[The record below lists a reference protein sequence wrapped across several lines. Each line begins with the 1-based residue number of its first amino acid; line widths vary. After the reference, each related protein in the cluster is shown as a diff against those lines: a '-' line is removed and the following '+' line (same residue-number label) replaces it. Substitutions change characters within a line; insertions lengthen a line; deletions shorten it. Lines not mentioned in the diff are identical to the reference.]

1 MGLNYS
7 GIEVL
12 MKRSTDSINKDIYEG
27 DPISGYKV
35 KRIVELPDINSFYYE
50 LNHIKTGSRHIHI
63 SNSDKENTFSV
74 IFKTVPADS
83 TGVAHILEHTV
94 LCGSETYPVR
104 DPFFSMIKRSL
115 NTFMNA
121 FTASDWTMYLYSTQN
136 KKDYYNLMKVYL
148 DAAFFPLLEELNFRQ
163 EGYRI
168 EMDSSG
174 TNGPNL
180 VYKGV
185 VYNEMKGAMSS
196 PDQVMARSIL
206 NALYPLTTYGFNSG
220 GDPAVIPTLAYED
233 LKKFHRRHYHPSNA
247 FFYTYG
253 DTPLSESLSFINE
266 KVLDKFSAIDPQTSV
281 PSHPRWVEPKK
292 IRYFYPLAK
301 NEETFKKNQICMAW
315 LMSDI
320 TDTFELLILVLL
332 EHILIGNSSSP
343 LRKKLIDSGL
353 GTSLSDSSG
362 YDPGN
367 KDTMFV
373 CGLKD
378 VKESD
383 ADIIEKMLFDTLSDL
398 VSNGIDK
405 NLIESAIHQVEFH
418 RKEVT
423 NTPYPYGIKLM
434 LSFTGSWLHD
444 GDPTRILNL
453 DADLQRL
460 REELLR
466 EPLFENRINKY
477 FIKNNHRVLLTLSP
491 DQDMEQRE
499 TERINAGL
507 ESIKAG
513 LTKEGIEKI
522 IEDTKRLEML
532 QLKKE
537 DLSCLPTLEIY
548 DIPPSVEKIKEVSL
562 YDDIPVSCYEK
573 PTGGIL
579 YFTAAAGTQSL
590 KQRLIPLVPFFCF
603 AFSRIGTSLRDYSDM
618 AQRIDLYT
626 GGIGLSSNA
635 RTGFD
640 SSGSCIPFV
649 SFNGK
654 CLERNVDMMFDIINE
669 LVFKYEFSDL
679 VRLKNLLL
687 EYRASFESM
696 VVPNGHRLA
705 ISLASRNFTESSNL
719 SEKWHGIHQLLFIK
733 KITEDLCDE
742 KIKLIADDL
751 AEIASGILDRNN
763 FKTALIADSRLL
775 SVALP
780 KTLSFLKTLP
790 ENNLATFEVNDI
802 SKKDYFP
809 NEGWSTSSAVSFVA
823 YVFDAV
829 RMGHEDAPVLAVLS
843 KLIKS
848 MYVHREIREKGGAYG
863 GYSMYNAE
871 DGLFSYASYRDPH
884 IVNTLKVYK
893 EAPAFIREGNF
904 GNEDV
909 KEAILQVCS
918 EIDRP
923 DTPGTAARKAF
934 YRKIV
939 SLSDELREHFKEGV
953 LAVTR
958 EKVIDVSRKYLDDT
972 DNRCGIAVISDEDKL
987 KSANKQL
994 NESPLNLY
1002 RI

>member
-1 MGLNYS
+1 MN
-7 GIEVL
+7 
-12 MKRSTDSINKDIYEG
+12 RSTDNINKDIYEQKI
-27 DPISGYKV
+27 ISGYKV
-35 KRIVELPDINSFYYE
+35 KRIAEIPDISSFFYE
-50 LNHIKTGSRHIHI
+50 LNHIRTGSRHIHI

-74 IFKTVPADS
+74 TFKTVPADS

-94 LCGSETYPVR
+94 LCGSKTYPVR

-115 NTFMNA
+115 NSFMNA

-136 KKDYYNLMKVYL
+136 KKDFYNLMNVYL

-168 EMDSSG
+168 ELDSSAAD
-174 TNGPNL
+174 GPNL

-196 PDQVMARSIL
+196 PDQVMARSML

-220 GDPAVIPTLAYED
+220 GDPAVIPTLTYDD
-233 LKKFHRRHYHPSNA
+233 LKKFHSRHYHPSNA
-247 FFYTYG
+247 YFYTYG
-253 DTPLSESLSFINE
+253 NLPLEESLSFIDE
-266 KVLDKFSAIDPQTSV
+266 KILNKFEAIDPKTSV
-281 PSHPRWVEPKK
+281 PSHPRWNTPKK
-292 IRYFYPLAK
+292 MRYFYPLSK
-301 NEETFKKNQICMAW
+301 NEETLKKNQVCMAW
-315 LMSDI
+315 LLSDI

-343 LRKKLIDSGL
+343 LRKALIDSGL
-353 GTSLSDSSG
+353 GSSLSDSSG

-367 KDTMFV
+367 KDTMFA

-383 ADIIEKMLFDTLSDL
+383 ADVIEKILFDTLSDL
-398 VSNGIDK
+398 VKNGIDK

-418 RKEVT
+418 RREVT
-423 NTPYPYGIKLM
+423 NTPYPYGIKLL
-434 LSFTGSWLHD
+434 LSFMGSWLHE
-444 GDPTRILNL
+444 GDPARILNL
-453 DADLQRL
+453 DTDIQRL
-460 REELLR
+460 QEELLK

-477 FIKNNHRVLLTLSP
+477 FIENKHRVLLTLAP
-491 DQDMEQRE
+491 DQDMEQRQTEQIRAELE
-499 TERINAGL
+499 T
-507 ESIKAG
+507 IKAG
-513 LTKEGIEKI
+513 LAKEDINKI
-522 IEDTKRLEML
+522 IEDTKSLEML

-537 DLSCLPTLEIY
+537 DLSCLPTLEIS
-548 DIPPSVEKIKEVSL
+548 DIPASVEKINESSK
-562 YDDIPVSCYEK
+562 YGNIPVSCYEK

-579 YFTAAAGTQSL
+579 YFTAAAGTQL
-590 KQRLIPLVPFFCF
+590 LEERLIPLVPFFCF

-618 AQRIDLYT
+618 AQRMDMYT

-640 SSGSCIPFV
+640 GSGSCIPFI

-669 LVFKYEFSDL
+669 LVFKFSFSDL

-687 EYRASFESM
+687 EYKASFESM

-705 ISLASRNFTESSNL
+705 ISLASRNLNKASKLNEI
-719 SEKWHGIHQLLFIK
+719 WYGVHQLLFMK
-733 KITEDLCDE
+733 SITGDLCDA
-742 KIKLIADDL
+742 KIKIIADDL
-751 AEIASGILDRNN
+751 AMIASKIMSGNN
-763 FKTALIADSRLL
+763 LKTALIADSSLL
-775 SVALP
+775 SAALP
-780 KTLSFLKTLP
+780 KTLSLLKVLP
-790 ENNLATFEVNDI
+790 ENSMAAFEANEIFAEDNYP
-802 SKKDYFP
+802 K
-809 NEGWSTSSAVSFVA
+809 EGWSTSSAVSFVA
-823 YVFDAV
+823 YVFNAV
-829 RMGHEDAPVLAVLS
+829 RMEHEDAPALAVLS
-843 KLIKS
+843 KLLKS

-863 GYSMYNAE
+863 GYSMYNSE

-893 EAPAFIREGNF
+893 EAPAFIREENF
-904 GNEDV
+904 GDEDI
-909 KEAILQVCS
+909 KEAVLQVCS

-923 DTPGTAARKAF
+923 DTPGDAARKAF

-939 SLSDELREHFKEGV
+939 SLSDELRERFKEGV

-958 EKVIDVSRKYLDDT
+958 KKVIDISGKYLEGT

-994 NESPLNLY
+994 KESSLKLY